1 MSQIEC
7 DQQTL
12 IEKLRRADIDVA
24 LTYDLEVPP
33 DLDFIPLRSLPLYA
47 VVAANHPLA
56 SAKSVAVQA
65 LVEHPMVLLDLPMS
79 RTYFMSVFEHAGV
92 TPNIAERTRDMAVMR
107 SLVANGF
114 GFSVA
119 NIRPHSDLSPD
130 GRALCF
136 IPIEGTP
143 RPLRLGFVTPV
154 GARSVL
160 SVDAFIDH
168 AGQTIAEWNYPGL
181 PIT

>member
-1 MSQIEC
+1 
-7 DQQTL
+7 
-12 IEKLRRADIDVA
+12 
-24 LTYDLEVPP
+24 
-33 DLDFIPLRSLPLYA
+33 
-47 VVAANHPLA
+47 
-56 SAKSVAVQA
+56 
-65 LVEHPMVLLDLPMS
+65 MVLLDLPMS
-79 RTYFMSVFEHAGV
+79 RTYFMSVFERAGV

-154 GARSVL
+154 GARRVL